1 MDLNEKHLL
10 YDWNTLGAD
19 VKPLKRRVEFD
30 DETLRDGLQNPSVVD
45 PHIEDKKRI
54 LHLMNDLGI
63 QAADI
68 GLPGAG
74 PRAVDDVIALA
85 REIVD
90 FKLAIR
96 PNCAARTHKADIT
109 PIIEISNKV
118 GIPIEACTF
127 LGSSPI
133 RQYVEGWDI
142 DRILRLT
149 EDAVD
154 YAVKGGLPVM
164 MVTED
169 TTRAHPEDLQK
180 IYTTAINYGAK
191 RICLADTVG
200 HATPYGVKHLMR
212 FVKEMLREIG
222 AKDVKVDW
230 HGHRDRGLAI
240 INSLVAIEEGADRIH
255 GTAFGIGERC
265 GNTPMEVILVNCK
278 MMGYIDQDLSK
289 LIEYCRFVSRVCH
302 LPIAPNYM
310 IVGRDA
316 FRTGTGVHAAA
327 IIKAEKKGH
336 AWLADRVYSGVPASL
351 VGREQVIEIGPMS
364 GESNVI
370 YWLTKRGIEPT
381 HEVIEKIFRTAKQ
394 SHRVF
399 SDEEVFELLGITP
412 HDVVEP
418 AYIGGFD

>member
-1 MDLNEKHLL
+1 MALDEKHML

-19 VKPLKRRVEFD
+19 IKPLRRRVEFD

-74 PRAVDDVIALA
+74 PRAVEDVIALA
-85 REIVD
+85 REVVEA
-90 FKLAIR
+90 KLSIR
-96 PNCAARTHKADIT
+96 PNCAARTHKNDIA
-109 PIIEISNKV
+109 PIIDISNKV

-133 RQYVEGWDI
+133 RQYVENWDI
-142 DRILRLT
+142 DRLLRLT
-149 EDAVD
+149 EEAVD
-154 YAVKGGLPVM
+154 FAVKGGLPVM

-169 TTRAHPEDLQK
+169 TTRAHPEDLRR
-180 IYTTAINYGAK
+180 IYTTAINHGAT

-200 HATPYGVKHLMR
+200 HATPIGVKHLMR
-212 FVKEMLREIG
+212 FIREMLREIG
-222 AKDVKVDW
+222 AKGVKVDW
-230 HGHRDRGLAI
+230 HGHRDRGLGI

-265 GNTPMEVILVNCK
+265 GNAPLEVLLVNCK
-278 MMGYIDQDLSK
+278 LMGYIEQDLGR
-289 LIEYCRFVSRVCH
+289 LDEYCRFVSRVCH

-316 FRTGTGVHAAA
+316 FRTATGVHAAA

-336 AWLADRVYSGVPASL
+336 TWLADRVYSGVPASL
-351 VGREQVIEIGPMS
+351 VGRDQVIEVGPMS

-370 YWLTKRGIEPT
+370 YWLTRRGIEPT
-381 HEVIEKIFRTAKQ
+381 RELVEKIFRAAKQ
-394 SHRVF
+394 AHRVF
-399 SDEEVFELLGITP
+399 TDEEILEMVHG
-412 HDVVEP
+412 EP
-418 AYIGGFD
+418 AYAAIFDGH

>member
-1 MDLNEKHLL
+1 MDFTEKQLL
-10 YDWNTLGAD
+10 FDWNTMGAD
-19 VKPLKRRVEFD
+19 ITHLRRRVEFD
-30 DETLRDGLQNPSVVD
+30 DETLRDGLQNPSVVN

-54 LHLMNDLGI
+54 LHLMNELGI
-63 QAADI
+63 QAVDI

-74 PRAVDDVIALA
+74 PKAVEDVIALA
-85 REIVD
+85 QEIVD
-90 FKLAIR
+90 AKLAIR
-96 PNCAARTHKADIT
+96 PNCAARTHKNDIA
-109 PIIEISNKV
+109 PIIDISNKV
-118 GIPIEACTF
+118 GISLEACTF

-133 RQYVEGWDI
+133 RQYVENWDI
-142 DRILRLT
+142 DRLLRLT
-149 EDAVD
+149 EEAVD
-154 YAVKGGLPVM
+154 FAVKGGLPVM

-169 TTRAHPEDLQK
+169 TTRAHPEDLRR

-212 FVKEMLREIG
+212 FTKEMLREIK
-222 AKDVKVDW
+222 AHDVKIDW

-265 GNTPMEVILVNCK
+265 GNAPIEVLLVNCK
-278 MMGYIDQDLSK
+278 LMGYIEQDLLK
-289 LIEYCRFVSRVCH
+289 LDEYCRFVSRVCR

-316 FRTGTGVHAAA
+316 FRTATGVHAAA

-351 VGREQVIEIGPMS
+351 VGRDQVIEIGPMS

-370 YWLTKRGIEPT
+370 YWLSKRGIEPT
-381 HEVIEKIFRTAKQ
+381 PELVGKVFAAAKQ

-399 SDEEVFELLGITP
+399 ADEEIFELIHGT
-412 HDVVEP
+412 P
-418 AYIGGFD
+418 AYAAAFDGH

>member
-1 MDLNEKHLL
+1 VYLL
-10 YDWNTLGAD
+10 
-19 VKPLKRRVEFD
+19 
-30 DETLRDGLQNPSVVD
+30 D

-54 LHLMNDLGI
+54 LHLMNNLGI

-74 PRAVDDVIALA
+74 PRAVEDVIALA
-85 REIVD
+85 HEIVD
-90 FKLAIR
+90 AKLAIR
-96 PNCAARTHKADIT
+96 PNCAARTHKNDIT
-109 PIIEISNKV
+109 PIIDISNKV

-133 RQYVEGWDI
+133 RQYVESWDI
-142 DRILRLT
+142 DRLLRLT
-149 EDAVD
+149 EEAVD
-154 YAVKGGLPVM
+154 FAVKAGLPVM

-169 TTRAHPEDLQK
+169 TTRAHPEDLRR
-180 IYTTAINYGAK
+180 IYSTAINYGAK

-200 HATPYGVKHLMR
+200 HVTPYGVKHLMR
-212 FVKEMLREIG
+212 FIKEMLREIG
-222 AKDVKVDW
+222 AQDVKVDW

-265 GNTPMEVILVNCK
+265 GNTPLEVLLVNCNL
-278 MMGYIDQDLSK
+278 MGYIDQDLTT
-289 LIEYCRFVSRVCH
+289 LDEYCRFVSRVCH

-327 IIKAEKKGH
+327 IIKAEKKGD

-381 HEVIEKIFRTAKQ
+381 RELVEKIFRAAKQ
-394 SHRVF
+394 YHRVF
-399 SDEEVFELLGITP
+399 TDEEIFELIHG
-412 HDVVEP
+412 EP
-418 AYIGGFD
+418 AYAVTFDGH

>member
-1 MDLNEKHLL
+1 MALDEKHML

-19 VKPLKRRVEFD
+19 IKPLRRRVEFD

-74 PRAVDDVIALA
+74 LRAVEDVIALA
-85 REIVD
+85 REVVEA
-90 FKLAIR
+90 KLSIR
-96 PNCAARTHKADIT
+96 PNCAARTHKNDIA
-109 PIIEISNKV
+109 PIIDISNKV

-133 RQYVEGWDI
+133 RQYVENWDI
-142 DRILRLT
+142 DRLLRLT
-149 EDAVD
+149 EEAVD
-154 YAVKGGLPVM
+154 FAVKGGLPVM

-169 TTRAHPEDLQK
+169 TPRAHPEDLRR
-180 IYTTAINYGAK
+180 IYTTAINHGAT

-200 HATPYGVKHLMR
+200 HATPIGVKHLMR
-212 FVKEMLREIG
+212 FIREMLREIG
-222 AKDVKVDW
+222 AKGVKVDW
-230 HGHRDRGLAI
+230 HGHRDRGLGI

-265 GNTPMEVILVNCK
+265 GNAPLEVLLVNCK
-278 MMGYIDQDLSK
+278 LMGYIEQDLGR
-289 LIEYCRFVSRVCH
+289 LDEYCRFVSRVCH

-316 FRTGTGVHAAA
+316 FRTATGVHAVA

-336 AWLADRVYSGVPASL
+336 TWLADRVYSGVPASL
-351 VGREQVIEIGPMS
+351 VGRDQVIEVGPMS

-370 YWLTKRGIEPT
+370 YWLTRRGIEAT
-381 HEVIEKIFRTAKQ
+381 RELVEKIFRAAKQ
-394 SHRVF
+394 AHRVF
-399 SDEEVFELLGITP
+399 TDEEILEMVHG
-412 HDVVEP
+412 EP
-418 AYIGGFD
+418 AYAAIFDGH

>member
-1 MDLNEKHLL
+1 MEFTEKQFL

-19 VKPLKRRVEFD
+19 VKPLRRRVEFD

-45 PHIEDKKRI
+45 PHIDDKKRI

-90 FKLAIR
+90 AKLAIR
-96 PNCAARTHKADIT
+96 PNCAARTHKNDIA

-133 RQYVEGWDI
+133 RQYVESWDI
-142 DRILRLT
+142 DRLLRLT
-149 EDAVD
+149 EEAVD
-154 YAVKGGLPVM
+154 FAVKGGLPVM

-169 TTRAHPEDLQK
+169 TTRAHPEDLRR
-180 IYTTAINYGAK
+180 IYATAINFGAK

-200 HATPYGVKHLMR
+200 HVTPYGVKHLMR
-212 FVKEMLREIG
+212 FIKEMLREIG
-222 AKDVKVDW
+222 AHDVKVDW

-265 GNTPMEVILVNCK
+265 GNTPLEVLLVNCK
-278 MMGYIDQDLSK
+278 LMGYIEQDLGK
-289 LIEYCRFVSRVCH
+289 LDEYCRFVSRVCH

-316 FRTGTGVHAAA
+316 FRTATGVHAAA

-351 VGREQVIEIGPMS
+351 VGRDQVIEIGPMS
-364 GESNVI
+364 GESNVVH
-370 YWLTKRGIEPT
+370 WLTKRGIEPT
-381 HEVIEKIFRTAKQ
+381 REVVEKIFRAAKQ
-394 SHRVF
+394 AHRVF
-399 SDEEVFELLGITP
+399 TDEEILELIHG
-412 HDVVEP
+412 EP
-418 AYIGGFD
+418 AYATIFDGH

>member
-1 MDLNEKHLL
+1 MELTEKELL

-19 VKPLKRRVEFD
+19 VTHLRRRVEFD

-45 PHIEDKKRI
+45 PHIDDKKRI

-63 QAADI
+63 QAVDI

-74 PRAVDDVIALA
+74 PRAVEDVIALA
-85 REIVD
+85 QEIVNA
-90 FKLAIR
+90 KLAIR
-96 PNCAARTHKADIT
+96 PNCAARTHKNDIA

-133 RQYVEGWDI
+133 RQYVESWDI

-149 EDAVD
+149 EEAVD
-154 YAVKGGLPVM
+154 FAVKAGLPVM

-169 TTRAHPEDLQK
+169 TTRAHPEDLRR

-200 HATPYGVKHLMR
+200 HVTPYGVKHLMR
-212 FVKEMLREIG
+212 FIKEMLREIR
-222 AKDVKVDW
+222 AQDVKVDW

-265 GNTPMEVILVNCK
+265 GNAPIEVLLVNCK
-278 MMGYIDQDLSK
+278 LMGYIEQDLSK
-289 LIEYCRFVSRVCH
+289 LDEYCRFVSLVCR

-316 FRTGTGVHAAA
+316 FRTATGVHAAA

-351 VGREQVIEIGPMS
+351 LGRDQVIDIGPMS
-364 GESNVI
+364 GESNVV
-370 YWLTKRGIEPT
+370 YWLTKRGIEPRR
-381 HEVIEKIFRTAKQ
+381 ELVEKIFKTAKQ
-394 SHRVF
+394 SHRVLT
-399 SDEEVFELLGITP
+399 DEEVFEQIHG
-412 HDVVEP
+412 VP
-418 AYIGGFD
+418 AYAATFEGN

>member
-1 MDLNEKHLL
+1 M
-10 YDWNTLGAD
+10 
-19 VKPLKRRVEFD
+19 
-30 DETLRDGLQNPSVVD
+30 QNPSVVD

-74 PRAVDDVIALA
+74 PRAVEDVIALA
-85 REIVD
+85 QEIVSA
-90 FKLAIR
+90 KLAIR
-96 PNCAARTHKADIT
+96 PNCAARTHKNDIT

-133 RQYVEGWDI
+133 RQYVEDWDI
-142 DRILRLT
+142 DRMLRLT
-149 EDAVD
+149 EEAVD
-154 YAVKGGLPVM
+154 FAVKGGLPVM

-169 TTRAHPEDLQK
+169 TTRAHPEDLRR
-180 IYTTAINYGAK
+180 IYTIAINYGAK

-200 HATPYGVKHLMR
+200 HVTPYGVKHLMR
-212 FVKEMLREIG
+212 FIKEMLREIG
-222 AKDVKVDW
+222 AQDVKVDW
-230 HGHRDRGLAI
+230 HGHRDRGLAV

-265 GNTPMEVILVNCK
+265 GNAPMEVLLVNCK
-278 MMGYIDQDLSK
+278 LMGYIEQDLAK
-289 LIEYCRFVSRVCH
+289 LNEYCRFVSRVCY

-316 FRTGTGVHAAA
+316 FRTATGVHAAA

-351 VGREQVIEIGPMS
+351 VGRDQVIEIGPMS

-381 HEVIEKIFRTAKQ
+381 RELVEKIFRAAKQ
-394 SHRVF
+394 AHRVF
-399 SDEEVFELLGITP
+399 TDEEILELIHG
-412 HDVVEP
+412 EP
-418 AYIGGFD
+418 AYGMAFDGH